1 MRLRAQF
8 VGVLLVVGFVG
19 AYLWWILAALESEST
34 PAICGPRAAPPRY
47 DREQRTRSLATGRRI
62 ERVPGRTSQVRSS
75 TPAFRTR
82 RAERSR

>member
-34 PAICGPRAAPPRY
+34 PAICGPRAATPRY
-47 DREQRTRSLATGRRI
+47 DREQRTRWLLPADESKGCRVERHRCALAL
-62 ERVPGRTSQVRSS
+62 
-75 TPAFRTR
+75 
-82 RAERSR
+82 

>member
-8 VGVLLVVGFVG
+8 VGVLLVVGLVG

-47 DREQRTRSLATGRRI
+47 DREHADEIACYRQTNRKGAG
-62 ERVPGRTSQVRSS
+62 
-75 TPAFRTR
+75 
-82 RAERSR
+82 